1 MNSKQWLFPLMM
13 LLLMTANFRWNVV
26 GSAWP
31 DFFANFQQDS
41 EALAV
46 GRLVL
51 SDAEGPWAHTGFMGL
66 VLPPSAREQ
75 KYAWQYRAFA
85 EHLPYQGYEGYYSQP
100 ALHTLIYYGISK
112 LLGTQGE
119 ATLSLL
125 YLCNSLFSALQL
137 TLFLMWVQTLWG
149 TGVGAGVGIGIL
161 FAQWITVFGRNLYWV
176 FGAFYIPLVVSL
188 WLLEKSKNRQLSNR
202 KIFVVLTLAMG
213 VKCLCNGFEFISSV
227 LVMAMIPFIFY
238 AIDQAWGWKRFVS
251 RFLAGASGALAGVI
265 SVMVL
270 LSVQLSFEKGSLAK
284 GWEFILHSL
293 QKRTFGSGT
302 SFDSQIAQSLQS
314 DAWTVFMQ
322 YWHGHLWN
330 ISHWFEG
337 TALQG
342 WGKVEFSL
350 FFPLLAAISLWI
362 LLQKDFSGSEST
374 LRRNKALIA
383 ALWVSFAGPLS
394 WFFIFKGHAFIHPH
408 MDHIVWHFPFM
419 LFAFV
424 LMAVFMKQCIT
435 ACFSE
440 KKISKEAHN
449 N

>member
-1 MNSKQWLFPLMM
+1 MM
-13 LLLMTANFRWNVV
+13 LLVLTANFRWNIV

-31 DFFANFQQDS
+31 DFFAYFQQDS

-46 GRLVL
+46 GRLAL
-51 SDAEGPWAHTGFMGL
+51 SDEEGPWAHTGFMGL
-66 VLPPSAREQ
+66 VLPASEREH
-75 KYAWQYRAFA
+75 KYAWQYRAFT
-85 EHLPYQGYEGYYSQP
+85 EQLPYQGYEGYYSQP

-125 YLCNSLFSALQL
+125 YLCNSLFSALLL
-137 TLFLMWVQTLWG
+137 TLFLVWVQTLWG

-161 FAQWITVFGRNLYWV
+161 FSQWITVFGRNLYWV

-202 KIFVVLTLAMG
+202 KIIVVLGLAMG

-238 AIDQAWGWKRFVS
+238 AIDQDWGWKRFIR

-265 SVMVL
+265 SVMAL

-284 GWEFILHSL
+284 GWEFIFHSL

-314 DAWTVFMQ
+314 DVWTVFMQ
-322 YWHGHLWN
+322 YWHGHLRN
-330 ISHWFEG
+330 IR
-337 TALQG
+337 
-342 WGKVEFSL
+342 
-350 FFPLLAAISLWI
+350 P
-362 LLQKDFSGSEST
+362 
-374 LRRNKALIA
+374 
-383 ALWVSFAGPLS
+383 
-394 WFFIFKGHAFIHPH
+394 
-408 MDHIVWHFPFM
+408 
-419 LFAFV
+419 
-424 LMAVFMKQCIT
+424 
-435 ACFSE
+435 
-440 KKISKEAHN
+440 
-449 N
+449 